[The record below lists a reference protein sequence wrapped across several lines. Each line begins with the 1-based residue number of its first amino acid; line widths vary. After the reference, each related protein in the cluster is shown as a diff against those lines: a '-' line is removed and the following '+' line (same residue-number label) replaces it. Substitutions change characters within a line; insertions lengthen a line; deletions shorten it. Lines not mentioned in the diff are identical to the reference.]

1 MDRSISFI
9 PKPRPAPPSW
19 RRQLLFSA
27 SVLAIASILLGGA
40 GLAIDRLRHMPI
52 APLAPSAGLL
62 EGLDTPAQ
70 GVLVDPGWLVDQR
83 ADQANPP
90 LIIDLSTRTQYE
102 TEHIPGAIHGWWQDG
117 MELHAPN
124 YGELISDRTGS
135 LARQQWLQSL
145 GVSRDATIVVYDSN
159 AGRDAARLV
168 WMLGFNGIDT
178 ASVLNG
184 GLASWKSFGLPVTS
198 EEAAPP
204 GVDVI
209 SPGQDLAWLVATDEL
224 ARRLGDPSL
233 TIVDVRSDA
242 ETRDDLNNTIR
253 TGSLPRSIDLPWTS
267 LYREDGVRLRPPDQ
281 LAATFAGAGLGP
293 EDEILLYGQFGI
305 DTGRVW
311 LALAAAG
318 FSRVRI
324 YDEGWVYWAS
334 RVDLP
339 IDPLPDDTI
348 IYASTGGELGRHEWD
363 APSQSLRD
371 RLWGLPLH

>member
-1 MDRSISFI
+1 MH
-9 PKPRPAPPSW
+9 
-19 RRQLLFSA
+19 FSA

-70 GVLVDPGWLVDQR
+70 EVLVDPGWLVDQR
-83 ADQANPP
+83 ADQAKPP
-90 LIIDLSTRTQYE
+90 LIIDLSPRTQYE

-124 YGELISDRTGS
+124 YGELISDRTGP

-168 WMLGFNGIDT
+168 WMLGFMGIDT

-198 EEAAPP
+198 EEAGPP
-204 GVDVI
+204 AVDVI

-253 TGSLPRSIDLPWTS
+253 TGRIPRSIALPWTS
-267 LYREDGVRLRPPDQ
+267 LYEADDVRLRPPDQ
-281 LAATFAGAGLGP
+281 LATTFAGAGLAP

-334 RVDLP
+334 RVDVP

-348 IYASTGGELGRHEWD
+348 IYASTGGEVGGHAWD
-363 APSQSLRD
+363 APTQSHPD
-371 RLWGLPLH
+371 RLWGLPLR